1 MASTSKFLT
10 SILSLLL
17 LSVILALSGNGA
29 VRRPAI
35 RGISGVQILAENP
48 SASFGFYA
56 KAIPL
61 QGYRDWFL
69 GPPRNLIML
78 GGREPQSIRL
88 SQAPSPLPA
97 NLIGAVTFGTEH
109 LDDLARYLTAR
120 GIPYSAKEGRGLSV
134 LDPEGNDI
142 LFVADTCSIMS
153 DITTCGSTY
162 LDVPDELRIIH
173 VGFVVHDRTA
183 MEHFYKDILGF
194 RPYWHG
200 GMKDGQ
206 TDWVSLQVPDGTDW
220 IEFMLN
226 VPDDADTKL
235 RGVMNHIAVGVGSV
249 RSAQRI
255 LIKHGLTLTEQP
267 EIGRDGKWQLNVY
280 DPDDT
285 RLEIMGFTPVKK
297 PCCSP
302 FTGPHPKL

>member
-1 MASTSKFLT
+1 MASAGKVLT

-17 LSVILALSGNGA
+17 LSVILALSANGA

-35 RGISGVQILAENP
+35 RHISEVQILAENP
-48 SASFGFYA
+48 SASFDFYA

-69 GPPRNLIML
+69 GPPHNLIML
-78 GGREPQSIRL
+78 GGHQPQGIRL
-88 SQAPSPLPA
+88 SQAPLPLPT
-97 NLIGAVTFGTEH
+97 NLIGAVTFDTDH
-109 LDDLARYLTAR
+109 LHDLARYLTAK
-120 GIPYSAKEGRGLSV
+120 GIPYSAKEGRRLSV
-134 LDPEGNDI
+134 LDPEGHDI
-142 LFVADTCSIMS
+142 LFVADTCSIMN
-153 DITTCGSTY
+153 DITCGLSY
-162 LDVPDELRIIH
+162 LDLPDELRIIH
-173 VGFVVHDRTA
+173 VGFVVHDRAA

-200 GMKDGQ
+200 GMKDDKD
-206 TDWVSLQVPDGTDW
+206 DWVSLQVPDGDQW

-226 VPDDADTKL
+226 VPDDADKKL
-235 RGVMNHIAVGVGSV
+235 RGVMNHIAIGVQNV
-249 RSAQRI
+249 RSAQKI

-285 RLEIMGFTPVKK
+285 RLEIMGLTPAKK